1 MLKYARIVNEDTK
14 LCEVGTGTNTAF
26 YQSIGMTEM
35 EVEQGYD
42 GCWYLK
48 GYAPQETI
56 EQQNEAIRATREQL
70 YVQTSDKLKA
80 DYDEALARGSDN
92 AEELKKAWLVS
103 KDEIRENHPYI
114 QEE

>member
-1 MLKYARIVNEDTK
+1 MYAKIIDKEK
-14 LCEVGTGTNTAF
+14 KICQVGTGTNTAF
-26 YQSIGMTEM
+26 YKSIGMSEM
-35 EVEQGYD
+35 DVEQGYD
-42 GCWYLK
+42 GQWYLK

-92 AEELKKAWLVS
+92 AEELKKAWLAS
-103 KDEIRENHPYI
+103 KDEIREKHPYI